1 MTWRPCHAWYVSQ
14 TWLQWHPHDVWIS
27 DPIHTAY
34 GPENRIPNLLNKL
47 ELSGVIG
54 TVFVT
59 LSSSL
64 WQLFSLLISFFFFF
78 LILNLATS
86 LFLRSLIITPS
97 LQWHAQQ
104 TAPSRMLKNLWKWNN
119 TRFSHWHHPASS
131 DRSEMP
137 VHVKFG
143 VKKTSV
149 GVQTVRNSVEGPDL

>member
-1 MTWRPCHAWYVSQ
+1 MTRCPCRAWYVSQ

-54 TVFVT
+54 TVFVA
-59 LSSSL
+59 
-64 WQLFSLLISFFFFF
+64 LFF
-78 LILNLATS
+78 ILNLATS

-97 LQWHAQQ
+97 LRWHAQQ
-104 TAPSRMLKNLWKWNN
+104 TAPSRILKNLWKWNN

>member
-1 MTWRPCHAWYVSQ
+1 MMPTSWYVSQ

-54 TVFVT
+54 TMFVS

-64 WQLFSLLISFFFFF
+64 RQLFSLLISFFFF
-78 LILNLATS
+78 ILNLATS

-97 LQWHAQQ
+97 LLLHAQQ
-104 TAPSRMLKNLWKWNN
+104 TAPSRILKNLWKWNN

-143 VKKTSV
+143 VKKI
-149 GVQTVRNSVEGPDL
+149 

>member
-1 MTWRPCHAWYVSQ
+1 MTPMSCMICFSNM
-14 TWLQWHPHDVWIS
+14 
-27 DPIHTAY
+27 TAMAPPRCVNFWPY
-34 GPENRIPNLLNKL
+34 SYCIWPGEQNSKPSKEIGAFRSNRHCVCRTFFLPLTALLLVNKL
-47 ELSGVIG
+47 
-54 TVFVT
+54 
-59 LSSSL
+59 
-64 WQLFSLLISFFFFF
+64 FFF